1 MRKKSLT
8 AQELQRE
15 LASDVSYQK
24 MMREKE
30 AKRKELEELLNKDEE
45 PLVQELKSLGLEI
58 DSVWDLVNN
67 SPHQFLDRN
76 FKGDYSIAYETL
88 VKHLDFDYHPK
99 TIEGIIRA
107 LTENEAK
114 KIAAN
119 KILELFQ
126 KETDK
131 NLKWVMAN
139 ALRTLMTW
147 NKRQKY
153 PEIGE
158 ILKGI

>member
-1 MRKKSLT
+1 MI
-8 AQELQRE
+8 
-15 LASDVSYQK
+15 
-24 MMREKE
+24 REK
-30 AKRKELEELLNKDEE
+30 KTNRKELEELLNKDEE
-45 PLVQELKSLGLEI
+45 PLVQELKSLGLGI

-67 SPHQFLDRN
+67 SPHQFLERD
-76 FKGDYSIAYETL
+76 FTGDYSIAYETL
-88 VKHLDFDYHPK
+88 VKHLDYHPK

-107 LTENEAK
+107 LTEKEAK
-114 KIAAN
+114 KIATD

-131 NLKWVMAN
+131 NLQWVMAN

-147 NKRQKY
+147 SKRQKY

>member
-1 MRKKSLT
+1 MKKRNIT
-8 AQELQRE
+8 AQELRDRLSKDDNYQR
-15 LASDVSYQK
+15 K
-24 MMREKE
+24 MKEKE
-30 AKRKELEELLNKDEE
+30 AKREELEDMLNKDEE
-45 PLVQELKSLGLEI
+45 PLVLELKGLGLDI

-67 SPHQFLDRN
+67 LPHQFLERKFTVHYN
-76 FKGDYSIAYETL
+76 TAYETL

-107 LTENEAK
+107 LTEKEAK
-114 KIAAN
+114 EIAAD
-119 KILELFQ
+119 KILELFY

-147 NKRQKY
+147 SKRQKH

-158 ILKGI
+158 VLKGI

>member
-1 MRKKSLT
+1 MRKRNLT
-8 AQELQRE
+8 AQEFQQE
-15 LASDVSYQK
+15 LASDESYQK
-24 MMREKE
+24 MMRDKE

-45 PLVQELKSLGLEI
+45 PLVQEIRDLGFEI
-58 DSVWDLVNN
+58 DSVWNLVNN
-67 SPHQFLDRN
+67 KPHQFLESK
-76 FKGDYSIAYETL
+76 FAGDYRIAYETL

-107 LTENEAK
+107 LTEKEAQ
-114 KIAAN
+114 KIATD
-119 KILELFQ
+119 KILELFY

-147 NKRQKY
+147 SKRQKY

-158 ILKGI
+158 VLKKT

>member
-1 MRKKSLT
+1 MKKGNLT
-8 AQELQRE
+8 AQELQE
-15 LASDVSYQK
+15 SLSKDDNYQR
-24 MMREKE
+24 MMKEKE
-30 AKRKELEELLNKDEE
+30 AKRKKLEDILNKDEE
-45 PLVQELKSLGLEI
+45 PLVFELRELGLDI

-67 SPHQFLDRN
+67 KPHQFLETK
-76 FKGDYSIAYETL
+76 FTGDYSIAYETL

-99 TIEGIIRA
+99 TVEGIIRA
-107 LTENEAK
+107 LTEKEAK
-114 KIAAN
+114 KVAAD
-119 KILELFQ
+119 KILELFY

-158 ILKGI
+158 VLK